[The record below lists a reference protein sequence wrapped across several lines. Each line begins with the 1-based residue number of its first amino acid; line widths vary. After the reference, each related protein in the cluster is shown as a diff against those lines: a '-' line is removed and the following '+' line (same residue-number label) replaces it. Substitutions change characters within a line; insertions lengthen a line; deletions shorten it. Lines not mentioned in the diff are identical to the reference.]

1 MLTKRQRRCRVKI
14 QERRK
19 EMKVNINDKEKVDE
33 ALAVLNA
40 RVRNATHDDV
50 TRMVTRIERALERKG
65 LLRKHWTGLRFQC
78 NPNPEK
84 FPNAYKGIPMA
95 TYFTVE
101 RYPSGWFLAGVERKE
116 CRTEGIALVSEL
128 GEEQKQGVLNAFYKF

>member
-1 MLTKRQRRCRVKI
+1 MKI
-14 QERRK
+14 
-19 EMKVNINDKEKVDE
+19 NIRDKEKVHE
-33 ALAVLNA
+33 TFAVVNA

-50 TRMVTRIERALERKG
+50 LHLVSQIEKELERKG
-65 LLRKHWTGLRFQC
+65 LAKKYWTGLRFLC

-128 GEEQKQGVLNAFYKF
+128 GEEQKQGVLDAFYKF